1 MATVFFYSMKNN
13 FPKGWIDE
21 GEAYPLGLGTT
32 MDLDRH
38 DFQLTELM
46 ERIQANDNRLV
57 ALQVPEGLKMQ
68 ALEMMDT
75 IETETSAKVILAADP
90 CYGACDLVHDKMGM
104 MGVELVAHMGHSQ
117 MNIDSGMPTQFIDV
131 TYDGDP
137 ELKPV
142 LPFLEK
148 HRAMARQRMENQPAA
163 EDLSEEE
170 AQDRFMD
177 AVGRL
182 APLTGT
188 KLGLVGSI
196 QHLHLLPEFH
206 DRLEEAGY
214 EVEIP
219 IGGARLSFPG
229 QVLGCN
235 YSGDDDSIGHYLFL
249 GSGDFHP
256 IGLVLHTGKPLAMLD
271 PYTGDAEEM
280 SLERIERILRQRF
293 GLIMA
298 CGEAERFGIL
308 IGEKPGQMRRSLALR
323 MKRILEK
330 HGKKG
335 YLLALEH
342 VGPELI
348 DFYPVDA
355 FVNTACPRIAIDDA
369 VRYQKPLITPFEL
382 EVALGEKK
390 WETGYQF
397 DEIP

>member
-1 MATVFFYSMKNN
+1 
-13 FPKGWIDE
+13 
-21 GEAYPLGLGTT
+21 

-38 DFQLTELM
+38 DFQLEELI
-46 ERIQANDNRLV
+46 ERIQKNDNRLV

-68 ALEMMDT
+68 ALEMMDE
-75 IETETSAKVILAADP
+75 IESGSGAKVVLAADP
-90 CYGACDLVHDKMGM
+90 CYGACDLVHDKMKM

-137 ELKPV
+137 ELAPV
-142 LPFLEK
+142 IPMLNAHLDIAK
-148 HRAMARQRMENQPAA
+148 KRMAEQSTGE
-163 EDLSEEE
+163 LSEVE
-170 AQDRFMD
+170 AQERFMD
-177 AVGRL
+177 AVGRMT
-182 APLTGT
+182 PLKDT

-206 DRLEEAGY
+206 DRLEQAGFD
-214 EVEIP
+214 VTIP
-219 IGGARLSFPG
+219 MGGARLTFPG

-235 YSGDDDSIGHYLFL
+235 YSGDDDTIGHYLFL

-271 PYTGDAEEM
+271 PYSGDAIEM
-280 SLERIERILRQRF
+280 SFERIERILRQRF

-298 CGEAERFGIL
+298 SMDAEKFGIL
-308 IGEKPGQMRRSLALR
+308 IGEKPGQMRRTLALR
-323 MKRILEK
+323 MKRLLEK

-369 VRYQKPLITPFEL
+369 VKYAKPLITPFEL

-390 WETGYQF
+390 WELGYQF

>member
-1 MATVFFYSMKNN
+1 
-13 FPKGWIDE
+13 
-21 GEAYPLGLGTT
+21 

-38 DFQLTELM
+38 DFQLEDLI
-46 ERIQANDNRLV
+46 ERIQKNDNRLV

-68 ALEMMDT
+68 ALEMMDQ
-75 IETETSAKVILAADP
+75 IESGSGAKVVLAADP
-90 CYGACDLVHDKMGM
+90 CYGACDLVHDKMKM

-137 ELKPV
+137 ELAPV
-142 LPFLEK
+142 LPMLNAHLQIAKKRMAEQTTNAMTEK
-148 HRAMARQRMENQPAA
+148 
-163 EDLSEEE
+163 E
-170 AQDRFMD
+170 AQERFMD
-177 AVGRL
+177 AVGRMT
-182 APLTGT
+182 PLKDT

-206 DRLEEAGY
+206 DRLEQAGFD
-214 EVEIP
+214 VTIP
-219 IGGARLSFPG
+219 MGGARLTFPG

-235 YSGDDDSIGHYLFL
+235 YSGDDDTIGHYLFL

-271 PYTGDAEEM
+271 PYSGDAIEM
-280 SLERIERILRQRF
+280 SFERIERILRQRF
-293 GLIMA
+293 GLIMSSMDA
-298 CGEAERFGIL
+298 QRFGIL
-308 IGEKPGQMRRSLALR
+308 IGEKPGQMRRTLALR
-323 MKRILEK
+323 MKRLLEK

-369 VRYQKPLITPFEL
+369 VKYAKPLLTPFEL

-390 WETGYQF
+390 WELGYQF

>member
-1 MATVFFYSMKNN
+1 
-13 FPKGWIDE
+13 
-21 GEAYPLGLGTT
+21 

-38 DFQLTELM
+38 DFQLEELI
-46 ERIQANDNRLV
+46 ERIQKNDNRLV

-68 ALEMMDT
+68 ALEMMDE
-75 IETETSAKVILAADP
+75 IESGSGAKVVLAADP
-90 CYGACDLVHDKMGM
+90 CYGACDLVHDKMKM

-137 ELKPV
+137 ELAPV
-142 LPFLEK
+142 IPMLNAHLEIAK
-148 HRAMARQRMENQPAA
+148 KRMAEQSTGG
-163 EDLSEEE
+163 LTEEE
-170 AQDRFMD
+170 AQERFMD
-177 AVGRL
+177 AVGRMT
-182 APLTGT
+182 PLKDT

-206 DRLEEAGY
+206 DRLEQAGFD
-214 EVEIP
+214 VTIP
-219 IGGARLSFPG
+219 MGGARLTFPG

-235 YSGDDDSIGHYLFL
+235 YSGDDDTIGHYLFL

-271 PYTGDAEEM
+271 PYSGDAIEM
-280 SLERIERILRQRF
+280 SFERIERILRQRF
-293 GLIMA
+293 GLIMSSMD
-298 CGEAERFGIL
+298 AEKFGIL
-308 IGEKPGQMRRSLALR
+308 IGEKPGQMRRTLALR
-323 MKRILEK
+323 MKRLLEK

-369 VRYQKPLITPFEL
+369 VKYAKPLITPSEL

-390 WETGYQF
+390 WELGYQF

>member
-1 MATVFFYSMKNN
+1 MRERRA
-13 FPKGWIDE
+13 PRI
-21 GEAYPLGLGTT
+21 GTT

-38 DFQLTELM
+38 DFELDQLM
-46 ERIQANDNRLV
+46 ERIQANDNRLI
-57 ALQVPEGLKMQ
+57 ALQIPEGLKMQ

-75 IETETSAKVILAADP
+75 IETETSAKVVLAADP
-90 CYGACDLVHDKMGM
+90 CYGACDLVHDKMKL

-137 ELKPV
+137 ELTPV
-142 LPFLEK
+142 IPFLDAHKAIAEK
-148 HRAMARQRMENQPAA
+148 RLADQATPE
-163 EDLSEEE
+163 ELSEEE
-170 AQDRFMD
+170 AQERFLD
-177 AVGRL
+177 AVGRM

-196 QHLHLLPEFH
+196 QHLHLLPDFH
-206 DRLEEAGY
+206 DRLEKAGY
-214 EVEIP
+214 DVTIP

-280 SLERIERILRQRF
+280 SLERIERILRQRS

-298 CGEAERFGIL
+298 SGDAQRFGIL
-308 IGEKPGQMRRSLALR
+308 IGEKPGQMRRTLALR
-323 MKRILEK
+323 MKRMLEK

-342 VGPELI
+342 IGPDLI

-369 VRYQKPLITPFEL
+369 VRYRKPLITPFEL

>member
-1 MATVFFYSMKNN
+1 
-13 FPKGWIDE
+13 
-21 GEAYPLGLGTT
+21 

-38 DFQLTELM
+38 DFQLEELI
-46 ERIQANDNRLV
+46 ERIQKNDNRLV

-68 ALEMMDT
+68 ALEMMDE
-75 IETETSAKVILAADP
+75 IESGSGAKVVLAADP
-90 CYGACDLVHDKMGM
+90 CYGACDLVHDKMKM

-137 ELKPV
+137 ELAPV
-142 LPFLEK
+142 IPMLNAHLQIAK
-148 HRAMARQRMENQPAA
+148 NRMAEQATAPEM
-163 EDLSEEE
+163 SEEE
-170 AQDRFMD
+170 AQERFMD
-177 AVGRL
+177 AVGRMT
-182 APLTGT
+182 PLKDT

-196 QHLHLLPEFH
+196 QHLHLLPQFH
-206 DRLEEAGY
+206 DRLEKAGFD
-214 EVEIP
+214 VTIP
-219 IGGARLSFPG
+219 MGGARLTFPG

-235 YSGDDDSIGHYLFL
+235 YSGDDDTIGHYLFL

-271 PYTGDAEEM
+271 PYSGDAIEM
-280 SLERIERILRQRF
+280 SFERIDRILRQRF
-293 GLIMA
+293 GLIMSSMDA
-298 CGEAERFGIL
+298 QKFGIL
-308 IGEKPGQMRRSLALR
+308 IGEKPGQMRRTLALR
-323 MKRILEK
+323 MKRLLEK

-342 VGPELI
+342 VRPELI

-369 VRYQKPLITPFEL
+369 VKYAKPLITPFEL

-390 WETGYQF
+390 WELGYQF

>member
-1 MATVFFYSMKNN
+1 MRGGRAPRM
-13 FPKGWIDE
+13 
-21 GEAYPLGLGTT
+21 GTT

-38 DFQLTELM
+38 DFQLDKLM
-46 ERIQANDNRLV
+46 ERIQANDNRLI
-57 ALQVPEGLKMQ
+57 ALQIPEGLKMQ

-75 IETETSAKVILAADP
+75 IETETSAKVVLAADP
-90 CYGACDLVHDKMGM
+90 CYGACDLVHDKMKL

-117 MNIDSGMPTQFIDV
+117 MNIESGMPTQFIDV

-137 ELKPV
+137 ELTPV
-142 LPFLEK
+142 IPFLDAHK
-148 HRAMARQRMENQPAA
+148 AIAQTRMANQGQA
-163 EDLSEEE
+163 EGMTEEE
-170 AQDRFMD
+170 AQERFLD
-177 AVGRL
+177 AVGRM
-182 APLTGT
+182 APLTDT

-206 DRLEEAGY
+206 DRLEKAGY
-214 EVEIP
+214 DVTIP

-280 SLERIERILRQRF
+280 SLERIERILRQRS

-298 CGEAERFGIL
+298 SGDAQRFGIL
-308 IGEKPGQMRRSLALR
+308 IGEKPGQMRRTLALR
-323 MKRILEK
+323 MKRMLEK

-342 VGPELI
+342 IGPDLI

-369 VRYQKPLITPFEL
+369 VRYKKPLITPFEL
-382 EVALGEKK
+382 EVALGEKR

>member
-1 MATVFFYSMKNN
+1 
-13 FPKGWIDE
+13 
-21 GEAYPLGLGTT
+21 
-32 MDLDRH
+32 MDLNRH
-38 DFQLTELM
+38 DFQLEELIQ
-46 ERIQANDNRLV
+46 RIEKNDNRLV

-68 ALEMMDT
+68 ALEMMDE
-75 IETETSAKVILAADP
+75 IESGSGAKVVLAADP
-90 CYGACDLVHDKMGM
+90 CYGACDLVHDKMTM
-104 MGVELVAHMGHSQ
+104 MGVELVAHLGHSQ
-117 MNIDSGMPTQFIDV
+117 MNINSGMPTQFIDV

-137 ELKPV
+137 KLAPV
-142 LPFLEK
+142 IPMLNAHLQIAK
-148 HRAMARQRMENQPAA
+148 NRMAEQSTGE
-163 EDLSEEE
+163 LSEEE
-170 AQDRFMD
+170 AQERFMD
-177 AVGRL
+177 AVGRMT
-182 APLTGT
+182 PLKDT

-206 DRLEEAGY
+206 DRLEQAGFD
-214 EVEIP
+214 VTIP
-219 IGGARLSFPG
+219 MGGARLTFPG

-235 YSGDDDSIGHYLFL
+235 YSGDDDTIGHYLFL

-271 PYTGDAEEM
+271 PYSGDAIEM
-280 SLERIERILRQRF
+280 SFQRIERILRQRF
-293 GLIMA
+293 GLIMSSMDA
-298 CGEAERFGIL
+298 QKFGIL
-308 IGEKPGQMRRSLALR
+308 IGEKPGQMRRTLALR
-323 MKRILEK
+323 MKRLLEK

-369 VRYQKPLITPFEL
+369 VKYAKPLITPFEL

-390 WETGYQF
+390 WELGYQF

>member
-1 MATVFFYSMKNN
+1 MRERRA
-13 FPKGWIDE
+13 PRI
-21 GEAYPLGLGTT
+21 GTT

-38 DFQLTELM
+38 DFELDQLM
-46 ERIQANDNRLV
+46 ERIQANDNRLI
-57 ALQVPEGLKMQ
+57 ALQIPEGLKMQ

-75 IETETSAKVILAADP
+75 IETETSAKVVLAADP
-90 CYGACDLVHDKMGM
+90 CYGACDLVHDKMKL

-137 ELKPV
+137 ELTPV
-142 LPFLEK
+142 IPFLDAHKAIAEK
-148 HRAMARQRMENQPAA
+148 RLADQATPEEM
-163 EDLSEEE
+163 SEEE
-170 AQDRFMD
+170 AQERFLD
-177 AVGRL
+177 AVGRMAL
-182 APLTGT
+182 LTGT

-196 QHLHLLPEFH
+196 QHLHLLPDFH
-206 DRLEEAGY
+206 DRLEKAGY
-214 EVEIP
+214 DVTIP

-280 SLERIERILRQRF
+280 SLERIERILRQRS

-298 CGEAERFGIL
+298 SGDAQRFGIL
-308 IGEKPGQMRRSLALR
+308 IGEKPGQMRRTLALR
-323 MKRILEK
+323 MKRMLEK

-342 VGPELI
+342 IGPDLI

-369 VRYQKPLITPFEL
+369 VRYRKPLITPFEL

>member
-1 MATVFFYSMKNN
+1 
-13 FPKGWIDE
+13 
-21 GEAYPLGLGTT
+21 
-32 MDLDRH
+32 MDMERH
-38 DFQLTELM
+38 DFELNDLIDK
-46 ERIQANDNRLV
+46 IQTNDHRLV

-68 ALEMMDT
+68 ALEMMDA
-75 IETETSAKVILAADP
+75 IESETSAKIVLAADP
-90 CYGACDLVHDKMGM
+90 CYGACDLVHDKMKL

-117 MNIDSGMPTQFIDV
+117 MNIDSGMPTQFINV

-137 ELKPV
+137 ELLPV
-142 LPFLEK
+142 LPILEQ
-148 HRAMARQRMENQPAA
+148 HRAMAQQRLQQQNDDTQMS
-163 EDLSEEE
+163 DEE
-170 AQDRFMD
+170 AQERFMD

-182 APLTGT
+182 APLTDA

-196 QHLHLLPEFH
+196 QHLHLLPDFVE
-206 DRLEEAGY
+206 RLEKAGY
-214 EVEIP
+214 DVTIP

-235 YSGDDDSIGHYLFL
+235 YSGDDASIGHYLFL

-293 GLIMA
+293 GLIMSCQDA
-298 CGEAERFGIL
+298 QTFGIL
-308 IGEKPGQMRRSLALR
+308 IGEKPGQMRRTLALR
-323 MKRILEK
+323 MKKLLEQ

-342 VGPELI
+342 IGPDLI

-369 VRYQKPLITPFEL
+369 VRYRKPLITPFEL
-382 EVALGEKK
+382 EVALGEKQ
-390 WETGYQF
+390 WQHGYQF

>member
-1 MATVFFYSMKNN
+1 MGDGQS
-13 FPKGWIDE
+13 
-21 GEAYPLGLGTT
+21 LGSTL
-32 MDLDRH
+32 DLDRH
-38 DFQLTELM
+38 DFELEELM
-46 ERIQANDNRLV
+46 ERIRSNDHRLI

-75 IETETSAKVILAADP
+75 IETDTSAQVVLAADP
-90 CYGACDLVHDKMGM
+90 CYGACDLVHDKMKL
-104 MGVELVAHMGHSQ
+104 MGVELVDHMGHSQ
-117 MNIDSGMPTQFIDV
+117 MNIDSGMPTQFINV

-137 ELKPV
+137 ELSPV
-142 LPFLEK
+142 LPWLEQ
-148 HRAMARQRMENQPAA
+148 HRAMAQKRLQGQQAPT
-163 EDLSEEE
+163 DLTEAE
-170 AQDRFMD
+170 AQERFMD

-182 APLTGT
+182 APLTDT

-206 DRLEEAGY
+206 ERLEKAGFD
-214 EVEIP
+214 VTVP

-235 YSGDDDSIGHYLFL
+235 YSGDDPSIGHYLFL

-293 GLIMA
+293 GLIMSVQDA
-298 CGEAERFGIL
+298 QSFGIL
-308 IGEKPGQMRRSLALR
+308 IGEKPGQMRRTLALR
-323 MKRILEK
+323 MKRMLAK

-335 YLLALEH
+335 YLLAMEH

-369 VRYQKPLITPFEL
+369 VKYRKPLITPFEL
-382 EVALGEKK
+382 EVALGEKQ

>member
-1 MATVFFYSMKNN
+1 
-13 FPKGWIDE
+13 
-21 GEAYPLGLGTT
+21 
-32 MDLDRH
+32 MDLDKH
-38 DFQLTELM
+38 DFELD
-46 ERIQANDNRLV
+46 ELVARIKENDNRLI

-68 ALEMMDT
+68 ALEMMDE
-75 IETETSAKVILAADP
+75 IETASSAKVVLAADP
-90 CYGACDLVHDKMGM
+90 CYGACDLVHNKMQM

-137 ELKPV
+137 ELKPI

-182 APLTGT
+182 APLAGT

-196 QHLHLLPEFH
+196 QHLHLLPDFH

>member
-1 MATVFFYSMKNN
+1 
-13 FPKGWIDE
+13 
-21 GEAYPLGLGTT
+21 

-46 ERIQANDNRLV
+46 ERIQANDNRLI

-68 ALEMMDT
+68 ALEMMDS

-90 CYGACDLVHDKMGM
+90 CYGACDLVHDKMQM

-142 LPFLEK
+142 LAYLEA
-148 HRAMARQRMENQPAA
+148 HRAMARERMHNQPAPEA
-163 EDLSEEE
+163 LSEED

-196 QHLHLLPEFH
+196 QHLHLLPDFH
-206 DRLEEAGY
+206 DRLEEAGF

-256 IGLVLHTGKPLAMLD
+256 IGLVLHTGKA
-271 PYTGDAEEM
+271 
-280 SLERIERILRQRF
+280 F
-293 GLIMA
+293 GNA
-298 CGEAERFGIL
+298 
-308 IGEKPGQMRRSLALR
+308 
-323 MKRILEK
+323 
-330 HGKKG
+330 
-335 YLLALEH
+335 
-342 VGPELI
+342 
-348 DFYPVDA
+348 
-355 FVNTACPRIAIDDA
+355 
-369 VRYQKPLITPFEL
+369 
-382 EVALGEKK
+382 
-390 WETGYQF
+390 
-397 DEIP
+397 

>member
-1 MATVFFYSMKNN
+1 MPLILGKN
-13 FPKGWIDE
+13 
-21 GEAYPLGLGTT
+21 

-46 ERIQANDNRLV
+46 ERIQANDNRLI

-68 ALEMMDT
+68 ALEMMDS

-90 CYGACDLVHDKMGM
+90 CYGACDLVHDKMQM

-142 LPFLEK
+142 LAYLEA
-148 HRAMARQRMENQPAA
+148 HRAMARERMHNQPAPEA
-163 EDLSEEE
+163 LSEED

-196 QHLHLLPEFH
+196 QHLHLLPDFH
-206 DRLEEAGY
+206 DRLEEAGF

-235 YSGDDDSIGHYLFL
+235 YSGL
-249 GSGDFHP
+249 
-256 IGLVLHTGKPLAMLD
+256 
-271 PYTGDAEEM
+271 
-280 SLERIERILRQRF
+280 SLIHI
-293 GLIMA
+293 
-298 CGEAERFGIL
+298 
-308 IGEKPGQMRRSLALR
+308 
-323 MKRILEK
+323 
-330 HGKKG
+330 
-335 YLLALEH
+335 
-342 VGPELI
+342 
-348 DFYPVDA
+348 
-355 FVNTACPRIAIDDA
+355 
-369 VRYQKPLITPFEL
+369 
-382 EVALGEKK
+382 
-390 WETGYQF
+390 
-397 DEIP
+397 